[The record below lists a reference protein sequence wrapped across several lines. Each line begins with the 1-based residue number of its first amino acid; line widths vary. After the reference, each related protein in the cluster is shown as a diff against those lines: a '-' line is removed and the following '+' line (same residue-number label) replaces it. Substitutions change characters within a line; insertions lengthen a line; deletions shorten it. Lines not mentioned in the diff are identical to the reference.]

1 MKNKQQKRIFIV
13 LMIIFTI
20 TLVSVLVAVNI
31 INVNSS
37 FRQQRRMIRDDIGF
51 YGIEAFCGNDNQKIK
66 RKEYDYSTSVVLKNK
81 TIMVLSNSLKETT
94 DKDIL
99 SMTQKLQK
107 SGKRFGSIDDYI
119 YLVRILKSGNTVYIF
134 VNNKEALQ
142 NSKQFFIVSIFI
154 FLLSVIVF
162 TIISYY
168 LSRWMIK
175 PSEKA
180 IKNQKIFVAN
190 ISHDLKTPIT
200 IIRANA
206 DLIENEVK
214 NKKSIKYIQQET
226 EKLNHL
232 VNEMLTL
239 TRIDNTIS
247 KENFKSFNFG
257 DSLFDV
263 VLPFESIAY
272 EKGIR
277 FNININIDEV
287 TDYFGDEN
295 NIQKLAEILIDNA
308 MSYTAKGGIVDVD
321 AYENSK
327 AVTLSVTNTGEPIS
341 DEKKVEIFDRF
352 YRESKSRERTG
363 NHYGL
368 GLSIA
373 NTIVKKHNGKIT
385 VESKNGKN
393 TFTVTLPK

>member
-1 MKNKQQKRIFIV
+1 
-13 LMIIFTI
+13 MIIFTI

-31 INVNSS
+31 INLNSS

-66 RKEYDYSTSVVLKNK
+66 RQEYDYSTSVVLKNK
-81 TIMVLSNSLKETT
+81 DIMVLSNSLKETT

-99 SMTQKLQK
+99 NMTKELQK
-107 SGKRFGSIDDYI
+107 DKKRFGSIDDYI
-119 YLVRILKSGNTVYIF
+119 YVVRTLKSGNTVYIF
-134 VNNKEALQ
+134 VDNKEAMQ

-200 IIRANA
+200 IIKANA

-214 NKKSIKYIQQET
+214 NKKSIKYIKQET

-277 FNININIDEV
+277 FNINIDEV
-287 TDYFGDEN
+287 TDYFGDES

-327 AVTLSVTNTGEPIS
+327 VVTLSVTNTGEPIS

-352 YRESKSRERTG
+352 YRESKSRESTG

-373 NTIVKKHNGKIT
+373 STIVKKHNGKISI
-385 VESKNGKN
+385 ESKNGKN

>member
-20 TLVSVLVAVNI
+20 TLVSILVAVNI

-66 RKEYDYSTSVVLKNK
+66 RQEYDYSTSVVLKNK
-81 TIMVLSNSLKETT
+81 NIMVLSNSLKETT

-107 SGKRFGSIDDYI
+107 NGKRFGSIDDYI

-168 LSRWMIK
+168 LSRWTIK

-277 FNININIDEV
+277 FNINIDEV

>member
-1 MKNKQQKRIFIV
+1 M

-31 INVNSS
+31 INLNSS

-66 RKEYDYSTSVVLKNK
+66 RQEYDYSTSVVLKNK

-99 SMTQKLQK
+99 NMTKELQK
-107 SGKRFGSIDDYI
+107 DKKRFGSIDDYI
-119 YLVRILKSGNTVYIF
+119 YLVRTLRSGNTVYIF
-134 VNNKEALQ
+134 VDNKEAMQ

-200 IIRANA
+200 IIKANA

-214 NKKSIKYIQQET
+214 NKKSIKYIKQET

-277 FNININIDEV
+277 FNINIDEV
-287 TDYFGDEN
+287 TDYLGDES

-327 AVTLSVTNTGEPIS
+327 VVTLSVTNTGEPIS

-352 YRESKSRERTG
+352 YRESKSRESTG

-373 NTIVKKHNGKIT
+373 STIVKKHNGKISI
-385 VESKNGKN
+385 ESKNGKN

>member
-1 MKNKQQKRIFIV
+1 MKNKQQKRIFVV

-51 YGIEAFCGNDNQKIK
+51 YGIEAFCGNDKQKIK
-66 RKEYDYSTSVVLKNK
+66 RQEYDYSTSVVLKNK
-81 TIMVLSNSLKETT
+81 NIMVLSNSLKDTT

-99 SMTQKLQK
+99 NMTKGLQK
-107 SGKRFGSIDDYI
+107 SGKRFGSIDNYI

-277 FNININIDEV
+277 FNINIDEV
-287 TDYFGDEN
+287 TDYFGDES

-321 AYENSK
+321 AYESSK

-341 DEKKVEIFDRF
+341 DEKKEEIFDRF
-352 YRESKSRERTG
+352 YRESKSRESTG

-373 NTIVKKHNGKIT
+373 STIVKKHNGKIS

>member
-1 MKNKQQKRIFIV
+1 M

-31 INVNSS
+31 INLNSS

-66 RKEYDYSTSVVLKNK
+66 RQEYDYSTSVVLKNK

-99 SMTQKLQK
+99 SMTQELQK
-107 SGKRFGSIDDYI
+107 NGKKFGSIDDYI

-134 VNNKEALQ
+134 VNNKKALQ

-277 FNININIDEV
+277 FNINIDEV

-352 YRESKSRERTG
+352 YRESKSRESTG

-373 NTIVKKHNGKIT
+373 NTIVKKHNGKISI
-385 VESKNGKN
+385 ESKNGKN
-393 TFTVTLPK
+393 TFTVILPK

>member
-1 MKNKQQKRIFIV
+1 M

-373 NTIVKKHNGKIT
+373 NTIVKKYNGKIT

>member
-51 YGIEAFCGNDNQKIK
+51 YGIEAFCGNDKQKIK
-66 RKEYDYSTSVVLKNK
+66 RQEYDYSTSVVLKNK
-81 TIMVLSNSLKETT
+81 NIMVLSNSLKDTT

-99 SMTQKLQK
+99 NMTKGLQK
-107 SGKRFGSIDDYI
+107 SGKRFGSIDNYI

-247 KENFKSFNFG
+247 KENFKNFNFG

-272 EKGIR
+272 EKGIK
-277 FNININIDEV
+277 FNINIDES
-287 TDYFGDEN
+287 TNYFGNET

-321 AYENSK
+321 AYESSK

-341 DEKKVEIFDRF
+341 DEKKEEIFDRF
-352 YRESKSRERTG
+352 YRESKSRESTG

-373 NTIVKKHNGKIT
+373 STIVKKHNGKIS

>member
-1 MKNKQQKRIFIV
+1 M

-31 INVNSS
+31 INLNSS
-37 FRQQRRMIRDDIGF
+37 FIQQRRMIRDDIGF
-51 YGIEAFCGNDNQKIK
+51 YGIKAFCGNDNQKIK
-66 RKEYDYSTSVVLKNK
+66 RQEYDYSTSVVLKNK
-81 TIMVLSNSLKETT
+81 NIMVLSNSLEETA

-99 SMTQKLQK
+99 SMTQELQK
-107 SGKRFGSIDDYI
+107 SEKRFGSIDDYI
-119 YLVRILKSGNTVYIF
+119 YVVRTLRSGNTVYIF
-134 VNNKEALQ
+134 VDNKEALQ

-154 FLLSVIVF
+154 FLLSVIAF

-277 FNININIDEV
+277 FNINIDEV
-287 TDYFGDEN
+287 TDYFGDES

-352 YRESKSRERTG
+352 YRASKSRESTG

-393 TFTVTLPK
+393 TFTVILPK

>member
-1 MKNKQQKRIFIV
+1 MKNKQQKRIFIA

-31 INVNSS
+31 INLNSS
-37 FRQQRRMIRDDIGF
+37 FIQQRRMIRDDIGF
-51 YGIEAFCGNDNQKIK
+51 YGIKAFCGNDNQKIK
-66 RKEYDYSTSVVLKNK
+66 RQEYDYSTSVVLKNK
-81 TIMVLSNSLKETT
+81 NIMVLSNSLEETA

-99 SMTQKLQK
+99 SMTQELQK
-107 SGKRFGSIDDYI
+107 SEKRFGSIDDYI
-119 YLVRILKSGNTVYIF
+119 YVVRTLRSGNTVYIF
-134 VNNKEALQ
+134 VDNKEALQ

-154 FLLSVIVF
+154 FLLSVIAF

-277 FNININIDEV
+277 FNINIDEV
-287 TDYFGDEN
+287 TDYFGDES

-308 MSYTAKGGIVDVD
+308 MSYTTKGGIVDVD

-327 AVTLSVTNTGEPIS
+327 TVTLSVTNTGEPIS

-352 YRESKSRERTG
+352 YRASKSRESTG

-373 NTIVKKHNGKIT
+373 NTIVKKHNGKISI
-385 VESKNGKN
+385 ESKNGKN

>member
-20 TLVSVLVAVNI
+20 TLVSILVAVNI

-66 RKEYDYSTSVVLKNK
+66 RQEYDYSTSVVLKNK
-81 TIMVLSNSLKETT
+81 NIMVLSNGLKETT

-99 SMTQKLQK
+99 SMTQGLQK

-277 FNININIDEV
+277 FNINIDEV
-287 TDYFGDEN
+287 TDYFGDES

-352 YRESKSRERTG
+352 YRESKSRESTG

-373 NTIVKKHNGKIT
+373 NTIVKKHNGKISI
-385 VESKNGKN
+385 ESKNGKN
-393 TFTVTLPK
+393 TFTVILPK

>member
-1 MKNKQQKRIFIV
+1 MKNKQQKRIFVV

-20 TLVSVLVAVNI
+20 TLVCVLVAVNI

-66 RKEYDYSTSVVLKNK
+66 RQEYDYSTSVVLKNK
-81 TIMVLSNSLKETT
+81 NIMVLSNSLKDTT

-99 SMTQKLQK
+99 NMTKGLQK
-107 SGKRFGSIDDYI
+107 SGKRFGSIDNYI

-247 KENFKSFNFG
+247 KENFKNFNFG

-272 EKGIR
+272 EKGIK
-277 FNININIDEV
+277 FNINIDES
-287 TDYFGDEN
+287 TNYFGNET

-321 AYENSK
+321 AYESSK

-341 DEKKVEIFDRF
+341 DEKKEEIFDRF
-352 YRESKSRERTG
+352 YRESKSRESTG

-373 NTIVKKHNGKIT
+373 STIVKKHNGKIS

>member
-1 MKNKQQKRIFIV
+1 M

-31 INVNSS
+31 INLNSS

-99 SMTQKLQK
+99 SMTQELQK

-277 FNININIDEV
+277 FNINIDEV

-321 AYENSK
+321 VYENSK

-352 YRESKSRERTG
+352 YRESKSRESTG

-373 NTIVKKHNGKIT
+373 NTIVKKHNGKISI
-385 VESKNGKN
+385 ESKNGKN
-393 TFTVTLPK
+393 TFTVILPK

>member
-1 MKNKQQKRIFIV
+1 M

-37 FRQQRRMIRDDIGF
+37 FRQQRRMIRDDIAF

-66 RKEYDYSTSVVLKNK
+66 RQEYDYSTSVVLKNK
-81 TIMVLSNSLKETT
+81 NIMVLSNSLKDTT

-99 SMTQKLQK
+99 NMTKGLQK

-214 NKKSIKYIQQET
+214 NKKSIKYIKQET

-247 KENFKSFNFG
+247 KENFKNFNFG

-272 EKGIR
+272 EKGIK
-277 FNININIDEV
+277 FNINIDES
-287 TDYFGDEN
+287 TNYFGNET

-321 AYENSK
+321 AYESSK

-341 DEKKVEIFDRF
+341 DEKKEEIFDRF
-352 YRESKSRERTG
+352 YRESKSRESTG

-373 NTIVKKHNGKIT
+373 STIVKKHNGKIS

>member
-1 MKNKQQKRIFIV
+1 M

-20 TLVSVLVAVNI
+20 TLVSILVAVNI

-66 RKEYDYSTSVVLKNK
+66 RQEYDYSTSVVLKNK
-81 TIMVLSNSLKETT
+81 NIMVLSNGLKETT

-99 SMTQKLQK
+99 SMTQGLQK

-277 FNININIDEV
+277 FNINIDEV
-287 TDYFGDEN
+287 TDYFGDES

-352 YRESKSRERTG
+352 YRESKSRESTG

-373 NTIVKKHNGKIT
+373 NTIVKKHNGKISI
-385 VESKNGKN
+385 ESKNGKN
-393 TFTVTLPK
+393 TFTVILPK

>member
-66 RKEYDYSTSVVLKNK
+66 RQEYDYSTSVVLKNK
-81 TIMVLSNSLKETT
+81 NIMVLSNSLKETT

-107 SGKRFGSIDDYI
+107 NGKRFGSIDDYI

-277 FNININIDEV
+277 FNINIDEV

-393 TFTVTLPK
+393 TFTVILPK

>member
-31 INVNSS
+31 INLNSS
-37 FRQQRRMIRDDIGF
+37 FIQQRRMIRDDIGF
-51 YGIEAFCGNDNQKIK
+51 YGIKAFCGNDNQKIK
-66 RKEYDYSTSVVLKNK
+66 RQEYDYSTSVVLKNK
-81 TIMVLSNSLKETT
+81 NIMVLSNSLEETA

-99 SMTQKLQK
+99 SMTQELQK
-107 SGKRFGSIDDYI
+107 SEKRFGSIDDYI
-119 YLVRILKSGNTVYIF
+119 YVVRTLRSGNTVYIF
-134 VNNKEALQ
+134 VDNKEALQ

-154 FLLSVIVF
+154 FLLSVIAF

-277 FNININIDEV
+277 FNINIDEV
-287 TDYFGDEN
+287 TDYFGDES

-308 MSYTAKGGIVDVD
+308 MSYTTKGGIVDVD

-327 AVTLSVTNTGEPIS
+327 TVTLSVTNTGEPIS

-352 YRESKSRERTG
+352 YRASKSRESTG

-373 NTIVKKHNGKIT
+373 NTIVKKHNGKISI
-385 VESKNGKN
+385 ESKNGKN

>member
-1 MKNKQQKRIFIV
+1 M

-20 TLVSVLVAVNI
+20 TLVSILVAVNI

-66 RKEYDYSTSVVLKNK
+66 RQEYDYSTSVVLKNK
-81 TIMVLSNSLKETT
+81 NIMVLSNSLKETT

-175 PSEKA
+175 PSEKV

-277 FNININIDEV
+277 FNINIDEV
-287 TDYFGDEN
+287 TDYFGDES
-295 NIQKLAEILIDNA
+295 NIQKLAEILIDNT

-393 TFTVTLPK
+393 TFTVILPK

>member
-66 RKEYDYSTSVVLKNK
+66 RQEYDYSTSVVLKNK

-263 VLPFESIAY
+263 ALPFESIAY

-277 FNININIDEV
+277 FNINIDEV

-393 TFTVTLPK
+393 TFTVILPK

>member
-1 MKNKQQKRIFIV
+1 
-13 LMIIFTI
+13 MIIFTI

-31 INVNSS
+31 INLNSS

-99 SMTQKLQK
+99 SMTQELQK
-107 SGKRFGSIDDYI
+107 SRKRFGSIDDYI

-214 NKKSIKYIQQET
+214 NKKSIKYIKQET

-277 FNININIDEV
+277 FNINIDEV

-352 YRESKSRERTG
+352 YRESKSRESTG

-373 NTIVKKHNGKIT
+373 NTIVKKHNGKISI
-385 VESKNGKN
+385 ESKNGKN
-393 TFTVTLPK
+393 TFTVILPK

>member
-1 MKNKQQKRIFIV
+1 M

-66 RKEYDYSTSVVLKNK
+66 RQEYDYSTSVVLKNK
-81 TIMVLSNSLKETT
+81 NIMVLSNSLKETT

-107 SGKRFGSIDDYI
+107 NGKRFGSIDDYI

-277 FNININIDEV
+277 FNINIDEV

-308 MSYTAKGGIVDVD
+308 MSYTAKGGIVYVD

-352 YRESKSRERTG
+352 YRESKSRERNG

-393 TFTVTLPK
+393 TFTVILPK

>member
-1 MKNKQQKRIFIV
+1 M

-20 TLVSVLVAVNI
+20 TLVSILVAVNI

-66 RKEYDYSTSVVLKNK
+66 RQEYDYSTSVVLKNK
-81 TIMVLSNSLKETT
+81 NIMVLSNSLKETT

-107 SGKRFGSIDDYI
+107 NGKRFGSIDDYI

-214 NKKSIKYIQQET
+214 NKKSIKYIKQET

-277 FNININIDEV
+277 FNINIDEV

>member
-1 MKNKQQKRIFIV
+1 M

-66 RKEYDYSTSVVLKNK
+66 RQEYDYSTSVVLKNK
-81 TIMVLSNSLKETT
+81 NIMVLSNSLKETT

-107 SGKRFGSIDDYI
+107 NGKRFGSIDDYI

-175 PSEKA
+175 PSEQA

-277 FNININIDEV
+277 FNINIDEV

-393 TFTVTLPK
+393 TFTVILPK

>member
-1 MKNKQQKRIFIV
+1 M

-20 TLVSVLVAVNI
+20 TLVSILVAVNI

-66 RKEYDYSTSVVLKNK
+66 RQEYDYSTSVVLKNK

-277 FNININIDEV
+277 FNINIDEV

>member
-1 MKNKQQKRIFIV
+1 M

-20 TLVSVLVAVNI
+20 TLVCVLVAVNI

-66 RKEYDYSTSVVLKNK
+66 RQEYDYSTSVVLKNK
-81 TIMVLSNSLKETT
+81 NIMVLSNSLKDTT

-99 SMTQKLQK
+99 NMTKGLQK
-107 SGKRFGSIDDYI
+107 SGKRFGSIDNYI

-214 NKKSIKYIQQET
+214 NKKSIKYIKQET

-247 KENFKSFNFG
+247 KENFKNFNFG

-272 EKGIR
+272 EKGIK
-277 FNININIDEV
+277 FNINIDES
-287 TDYFGDEN
+287 TNYFGNET

-321 AYENSK
+321 AYESSK
-327 AVTLSVTNTGEPIS
+327 VITLSVTNTGEPIS
-341 DEKKVEIFDRF
+341 DEKKEEIFDRF
-352 YRESKSRERTG
+352 YRESKSRESTG

-373 NTIVKKHNGKIT
+373 STIVKKHNGKIT
-385 VESKNGKN
+385 VESKNSKN

>member
-1 MKNKQQKRIFIV
+1 M

-20 TLVSVLVAVNI
+20 TLVSILVAVNI

-66 RKEYDYSTSVVLKNK
+66 RQEYDYSTSVVLKNK
-81 TIMVLSNSLKETT
+81 NIMVLSNSLKETT

-107 SGKRFGSIDDYI
+107 NGKRFGSIDNYI

-277 FNININIDEV
+277 FNINIDEV

>member
-1 MKNKQQKRIFIV
+1 M

-20 TLVSVLVAVNI
+20 TLVSILVAVNI

-66 RKEYDYSTSVVLKNK
+66 RLEYDYSTSVVLKNK
-81 TIMVLSNSLKETT
+81 NIMVLSNSLKETT

-277 FNININIDEV
+277 FNINIDEV
-287 TDYFGDEN
+287 TDYFGDES

-393 TFTVTLPK
+393 TFTVILPK

>member
-1 MKNKQQKRIFIV
+1 
-13 LMIIFTI
+13 MIIFTI

-31 INVNSS
+31 INLNSS

-51 YGIEAFCGNDNQKIK
+51 YGIKAFCGNDNQKIK
-66 RKEYDYSTSVVLKNK
+66 RQEYDYSTSVVLKNK
-81 TIMVLSNSLKETT
+81 NIMVLSNSLEETA

-99 SMTQKLQK
+99 SMTQELQK
-107 SGKRFGSIDDYI
+107 SEKRFGSIDDYI
-119 YLVRILKSGNTVYIF
+119 YVVRTLRSGNTVYIF
-134 VNNKEALQ
+134 VDNKEALQ

-247 KENFKSFNFG
+247 KENFKSFNLG

-277 FNININIDEV
+277 FNINIDEV
-287 TDYFGDEN
+287 TDYFGDES

-352 YRESKSRERTG
+352 YRASKSRESTG

-373 NTIVKKHNGKIT
+373 NTIVKKHNGKISI
-385 VESKNGKN
+385 ESKNGKN
-393 TFTVTLPK
+393 TFTVILPK

>member
-20 TLVSVLVAVNI
+20 TLVSILVAVNI

-99 SMTQKLQK
+99 SMTQELQK
-107 SGKRFGSIDDYI
+107 SRKRFGSIDDYI

-263 VLPFESIAY
+263 VLPFESVAY
-272 EKGIR
+272 EKGIH
-277 FNININIDEV
+277 FNINIDES
-287 TDYFGDEN
+287 TTYFGDEN

-352 YRESKSRERTG
+352 YRESKSRESTG

-373 NTIVKKHNGKIT
+373 NTIVKKHNGKISI
-385 VESKNGKN
+385 ESKNGKN
-393 TFTVTLPK
+393 TFTVILPK

>member
-20 TLVSVLVAVNI
+20 TLVSILVAVNI

-66 RKEYDYSTSVVLKNK
+66 RQEYDYSTSVVLKNK

-277 FNININIDEV
+277 FNININEV
-287 TDYFGDEN
+287 TDYFGDES

-393 TFTVTLPK
+393 TFTVILPK

>member
-1 MKNKQQKRIFIV
+1 MV

-20 TLVSVLVAVNI
+20 TLVSVLVAGNI
-31 INVNSS
+31 INLNSC
-37 FRQQRRMIRDDIGF
+37 FRQQRRIIRDDIGF

-66 RKEYDYSTSVVLKNK
+66 RQEYDYSTSVVLKNK
-81 TIMVLSNSLKETT
+81 DIMILSNSLEKTT

-99 SMTQKLQK
+99 SMTQELQK
-107 SGKRFGSIDDYI
+107 SGKSFGSIDDYI
-119 YLVRILKSGNTVYIF
+119 YVVRTLKSGNTVYIF

-154 FLLSVIVF
+154 YILSMIAF

-277 FNININIDEV
+277 FNINIDEV
-287 TDYFGDEN
+287 TDYFGDES

-327 AVTLSVTNTGEPIS
+327 VVTLSVTNTGEPIS

-352 YRESKSRERTG
+352 YRESKSRESTG

-373 NTIVKKHNGKIT
+373 STIVKKHNGKISI
-385 VESKNGKN
+385 ESKNGKN

>member
-1 MKNKQQKRIFIV
+1 M

-31 INVNSS
+31 INLNSS

-51 YGIEAFCGNDNQKIK
+51 YGIKAFCGNDNQKIK
-66 RKEYDYSTSVVLKNK
+66 RQEYDYSTSVVLKNK
-81 TIMVLSNSLKETT
+81 NIMVLSNSLEETA

-99 SMTQKLQK
+99 SMTQELQK
-107 SGKRFGSIDDYI
+107 SEKRFGSIDDYI
-119 YLVRILKSGNTVYIF
+119 YVVRTLRSGNTVYIF
-134 VNNKEALQ
+134 VDNKEALQ

-154 FLLSVIVF
+154 FLLSVIAF

-277 FNININIDEV
+277 FNINIDEV
-287 TDYFGDEN
+287 TDYFGDES

-308 MSYTAKGGIVDVD
+308 MSYTTKGGIVDVD

-327 AVTLSVTNTGEPIS
+327 TVTLSVTNTGEPIS

-352 YRESKSRERTG
+352 YRASKSRESTG

-373 NTIVKKHNGKIT
+373 NTIVKKHNGKISI
-385 VESKNGKN
+385 ESKNGKN

>member
-1 MKNKQQKRIFIV
+1 MKNKQQKRIFVV

-66 RKEYDYSTSVVLKNK
+66 RQEYDYSTSVVLKNK
-81 TIMVLSNSLKETT
+81 NIMVLSNSLKDTT

-99 SMTQKLQK
+99 NMTKGLQK

-119 YLVRILKSGNTVYIF
+119 YVVRTLRSGNVVYIF

-247 KENFKSFNFG
+247 KENFKNFNFG

-272 EKGIR
+272 EKGIK
-277 FNININIDEV
+277 FNINIDES
-287 TDYFGDEN
+287 TNYFGNET

-321 AYENSK
+321 AYESSK

-341 DEKKVEIFDRF
+341 DEKKEEIFDRF
-352 YRESKSRERTG
+352 YRESKSRESTG

-373 NTIVKKHNGKIT
+373 STIVKKHNGKIS

>member
-1 MKNKQQKRIFIV
+1 M

-20 TLVSVLVAVNI
+20 TLVSILVAVNI

-66 RKEYDYSTSVVLKNK
+66 RQEYDYSTSVVLKNK
-81 TIMVLSNSLKETT
+81 NIMVLSNSLKETT

-107 SGKRFGSIDDYI
+107 SGKKFGSIDDYI

-277 FNININIDEV
+277 FNINIDEV
-287 TDYFGDEN
+287 TDYFGDES

-352 YRESKSRERTG
+352 YRESKSRKRTG

-393 TFTVTLPK
+393 TFTVILPK

>member
-1 MKNKQQKRIFIV
+1 M

-20 TLVSVLVAVNI
+20 TLVSILVAVNI

-66 RKEYDYSTSVVLKNK
+66 RQEYDYSTSVVLKNK
-81 TIMVLSNSLKETT
+81 NIMVLSNSLKETT

-107 SGKRFGSIDDYI
+107 NGKRFGSIDDYI

-272 EKGIR
+272 ENGIR
-277 FNININIDEV
+277 FNINIDEV

>member
-1 MKNKQQKRIFIV
+1 M

-66 RKEYDYSTSVVLKNK
+66 RQEYDYSTSVVLKNK
-81 TIMVLSNSLKETT
+81 NIMVLSNSLKDTT

-99 SMTQKLQK
+99 NMTKGLQK
-107 SGKRFGSIDDYI
+107 SGKRFGSIDNYI

-214 NKKSIKYIQQET
+214 NKKSIKYIKQET

-247 KENFKSFNFG
+247 KENFKNFNFG

-272 EKGIR
+272 EKGIK
-277 FNININIDEV
+277 FNINIDES
-287 TDYFGDEN
+287 TNYFGNET

-308 MSYTAKGGIVDVD
+308 MSYTAKDGIVDVD
-321 AYENSK
+321 AYESSK

-341 DEKKVEIFDRF
+341 DEKKEEIFDRF
-352 YRESKSRERTG
+352 YRESKSRESTG

-373 NTIVKKHNGKIT
+373 STIVKKHNGKIS

>member
-1 MKNKQQKRIFIV
+1 M

-20 TLVSVLVAVNI
+20 TLVSILVAVNI

-37 FRQQRRMIRDDIGF
+37 FRQQRRMIIDDIGF

-66 RKEYDYSTSVVLKNK
+66 RQEYDYSTSVVLKNK
-81 TIMVLSNSLKETT
+81 NIMVLSNSLKETT

-107 SGKRFGSIDDYI
+107 NGKRFGSIDDYI

-277 FNININIDEV
+277 FNINIDEV

-393 TFTVTLPK
+393 TFTVILPK

>member
-20 TLVSVLVAVNI
+20 TLVSILVAVNI

-66 RKEYDYSTSVVLKNK
+66 RQEYDYSTSVVLKNK
-81 TIMVLSNSLKETT
+81 NIMVLSNSLKETT

-107 SGKRFGSIDDYI
+107 NGKRFGSIDDYI

-214 NKKSIKYIQQET
+214 NKKSIKYIKQET

-277 FNININIDEV
+277 FNINIDEV
-287 TDYFGDEN
+287 TDYFGDES

-393 TFTVTLPK
+393 TFTVILPK

>member
-1 MKNKQQKRIFIV
+1 M

-66 RKEYDYSTSVVLKNK
+66 RQEYDYSTSVVLKNK
-81 TIMVLSNSLKETT
+81 NIMVLSNSLKDTT

-99 SMTQKLQK
+99 NMTKGLQK

-119 YLVRILKSGNTVYIF
+119 YVVRTLRSGNVVYIF

-214 NKKSIKYIQQET
+214 NKKSIKYIKQET

-277 FNININIDEV
+277 FNINIDEV
-287 TDYFGDEN
+287 TDYFGDES

-321 AYENSK
+321 AYESSK

-341 DEKKVEIFDRF
+341 DEKKEEIFDRF
-352 YRESKSRERTG
+352 YRESKSRESTG

-373 NTIVKKHNGKIT
+373 STIVKKHNGKIS

>member
-1 MKNKQQKRIFIV
+1 M

-31 INVNSS
+31 INLNSS

-66 RKEYDYSTSVVLKNK
+66 RQEYDYSTSVVLKNK

-99 SMTQKLQK
+99 SMTQELQK
-107 SGKRFGSIDDYI
+107 NGKRFGSIDDYI

-142 NSKQFFIVSIFI
+142 NSKQFYIVSIFI

-277 FNININIDEV
+277 FNINIDEV
-287 TDYFGDEN
+287 TDYFGDES

-352 YRESKSRERTG
+352 YRESKSRESTG

-373 NTIVKKHNGKIT
+373 NTIVKKHNGKISI
-385 VESKNGKN
+385 ESKNGKN
-393 TFTVTLPK
+393 TFTVILPK